1 LLYLD
6 LLEPTMPKLP
16 RKRTV
21 FFGALLIGA
30 SAVLL
35 PAAWSARIDPA
46 PASASASAG
55 SAELAQRHRLTG
67 DIWVSGQIEAAD
79 MVVAK
84 SEGFRAVIALRP
96 DGEVPEQP
104 AADDMRRIA
113 DAQGLAFFYVPVPQG
128 ELADAVAEELGAAL
142 AQAQGPVLLYCRSG
156 RRAVRAWAMAEA
168 ERDGGLKVPEILAAA
183 AKAGHPV
190 SDLSERL
197 LQRVDGRTL
206 PSRG

>member
-1 LLYLD
+1 
-6 LLEPTMPKLP
+6 MSKLP

-35 PAAWSARIDPA
+35 PAAWSERIDPA

-79 MVVAK
+79 MAVAK
-84 SEGFRAVIALRP
+84 AVGFRAVIALRP
-96 DGEVPEQP
+96 DGEVLKQP

-113 DAQGLAFFYVPVPQG
+113 GAQGLAFFYVPVPQG
-128 ELADAVAEELGAAL
+128 ELPDAVADELGAAL
-142 AQAQGPVLLYCRSG
+142 AQAEGPVLLYCRSG

-168 ERDGGLKVPEILAAA
+168 ARQDGLRAHEILAAA
-183 AKAGHPV
+183 AKAGHPA
-190 SDLSERL
+190 SDLTERL
-197 LQRVDGRTL
+197 LQRVDGRGL
-206 PSRG
+206 NSRG